1 MAGLLFKYPLLKSTL
16 FNNDINGEIHSN
28 GHAILER
35 VYISDKDNLHS
46 CKDPHLLVSLVA
58 LW

>member
-16 FNNDINGEIHSN
+16 FNNYVSGEIHSN
-28 GHAILER
+28 GHAILKR
-35 VYISDKDNLHS
+35 AYISDKDNLH
-46 CKDPHLLVSLVA
+46 PHLLVSLLA